1 MDVSTGV
8 THLIVLVYMYLI
20 VAWSSIL
27 FWWSSSLLCHHSAM
41 SGCSPCSVHEVE
53 FYVTKE
59 MHIYFISFIAEVHG
73 IPPFYLNDVYFSPSS
88 LAYQIKRVKDADEV
102 PMVCK
107 Y

>member
-8 THLIVLVYMYLI
+8 THLIVVVYMYLI

-27 FWWSSSLLCHHSAM
+27 FWWSSSLLCHHS
-41 SGCSPCSVHEVE
+41 VE